1 MQVSHPASVNAN
13 LTKVFA
19 CGKAARWQLLF
30 SAPRMGM
37 TQEEG
42 VRRVRKDR
50 HREHQ
55 TFVRG
60 LFDLLHDI
68 GLCRVSSVLVH
79 GIERLPPRPGPER
92 AAKGRVRFRQR
103 RHAGVFGVLRH
114 RVRVPHRLREP
125 LHPAP
130 PLPRVRALRDSGHAR
145 VVHRAHP
152 RLRGLHRRPS
162 LPGHRHAGGG
172 RDIAAL
178 WLCRRFCLRR
188 SVQARLHLFVRC
200 PLLDRGLLSLDH
212 GPGHAPRHSRRG
224 QATAHRAAAREFDSR

>member
-1 MQVSHPASVNAN
+1 MRNLLQSNSYSTSVNTN

-19 CGKAARWQLLF
+19 CGKAARWQLLS

-42 VRRVRKDR
+42 VRPCTQ
-50 HREHQ
+50 HQ

-125 LHPAP
+125 LHPAS
-130 PLPRVRALRDSGHAR
+130 PLLRVRALRDFGHAR
-145 VVHRAHP
+145 IVHRAHP
-152 RLRGLHRRPS
+152 RLRGLHCRPS
-162 LPGHRHAGGG
+162 RPCHRRAGGG

-178 WLCRRFCLRR
+178 RLCRRLRLRR
-188 SVQARLHLFVRC
+188 PVQARLHVFVWR
-200 PLLDRGLLSLDH
+200 PLLDRGLLSRDH
-212 GPGHAPRHSRRG
+212 GPGDAPRHPRCG
-224 QATAHRAAAREFDSR
+224 QTTAHRAATRELDSR